1 MLDTGQV
8 IADRY
13 ELLKQLGRGG
23 FSEVW
28 LALDKLTDVKVAIKI
43 YAPGMGLD
51 DAGISLFTQE
61 FSLVFDINHTNL
73 LHPTYYDCWERMPYL
88 ILPFCKNGS
97 IFKYLTDNNRITE
110 TESWHLLHDVAEGL
124 AYLHAKLPPVIHQD
138 IKPDNILIND
148 ENGYTITDFG
158 ISTRIRSTLRRN
170 QGQELSGGTLAYMG
184 PERFGPSPAPIMAS
198 DIWSLGATMYE
209 LLTGLPPYGDHGGL
223 LQKNGAD
230 IPLINNEEY
239 SQELKEI
246 VYKCLALNTWD
257 RPTARQIAD
266 YAFQHING
274 NSVPLNIQS
283 SQQTTSDLSSKD
295 EINEIQTPEGQENS
309 SFELKDNHESSSIHS
324 DAEFPVMQ
332 SSDIKKRVAT
342 LFKREHRKLII
353 IAAIIIICATIVTIY
368 LVTSGKEPEPEPE
381 PKQKTTLKT
390 NINDSI
396 CMTIIQEGN
405 NYKSQG
411 NIFRDKIDTLRQ
423 NNDSVFEDF
432 YINAIKKY
440 REVNHYKDS
449 ISKGVYMNA
458 KDQIKQ
464 VEIILD
470 SAYNLFILKADT
482 MRMKEY
488 DQIEAAE
495 VFENRA
501 KKIEPYINIDNNN
514 NEEMH

>member
-1 MLDTGQV
+1 MLNTGQV

-61 FSLVFDINHTNL
+61 FSLVFDMNHTNL
-73 LHPTYYDCWERMPYL
+73 LHPTYYD
-88 ILPFCKNGS
+88 GS

-148 ENGYTITDFG
+148 ENGYMITDFG

-184 PERFGPSPAPIMAS
+184 PERFGQSPTPIMAS

-239 SQELKEI
+239 SQELKDI

-274 NSVPLNIQS
+274 NSAPFNIQS
-283 SQQTTSDLSSKD
+283 SQQTSPDLSSKD
-295 EINEIQTPEGQENS
+295 EINEIQAPEGQANS
-309 SFELKDNHESSSIHS
+309 SFELKDNHESSSINS

-332 SSDIKKRVAT
+332 SSDIKKRVST
-342 LFKREHRKLII
+342 LFKREHRKLILV
-353 IAAIIIICATIVTIY
+353 AAIIIICATIVTIY
-368 LVTSGKEPEPEPE
+368 LATSGKEPTPE
-381 PKQKTTLKT
+381 PKQEMTSKT
-390 NINDSI
+390 NANDSI
-396 CMTIIQEGN
+396 CKAIIREGD

-411 NIFRDKIDTLRQ
+411 NIFRYTIDPLRQ

-440 REVNHYKDS
+440 REVNLYKDS
-449 ISKGVYMNA
+449 VFISKEGYMDLAEN
-458 KDQIKQ
+458 QIKQ

-470 SAYNLFILKADT
+470 SAYHMFIGKADT
-482 MRMKEY
+482 MKEY
-488 DQIEAAE
+488 NEIEAAK

-501 KKIEPYINIDNNN
+501 KKIEPYINIDNK
-514 NEEMH
+514 

>member
-148 ENGYTITDFG
+148 ENGYMITDFG

-184 PERFGPSPAPIMAS
+184 PERFGPSPTPIMAS

-295 EINEIQTPEGQENS
+295 EINEIQTPEGQENL
-309 SFELKDNHESSSIHS
+309 SFELKDNHEPSSIHS

-332 SSDIKKRVAT
+332 SSDIKKRVST
-342 LFKREHRKLII
+342 HLLRLYCVFHR
-353 IAAIIIICATIVTIY
+353 
-368 LVTSGKEPEPEPE
+368 
-381 PKQKTTLKT
+381 
-390 NINDSI
+390 
-396 CMTIIQEGN
+396 
-405 NYKSQG
+405 
-411 NIFRDKIDTLRQ
+411 
-423 NNDSVFEDF
+423 
-432 YINAIKKY
+432 
-440 REVNHYKDS
+440 
-449 ISKGVYMNA
+449 
-458 KDQIKQ
+458 
-464 VEIILD
+464 
-470 SAYNLFILKADT
+470 
-482 MRMKEY
+482 
-488 DQIEAAE
+488 
-495 VFENRA
+495 
-501 KKIEPYINIDNNN
+501 
-514 NEEMH
+514 

>member
-1 MLDTGQV
+1 MLNTGQV

-61 FSLVFDINHTNL
+61 FSLVFDMNHTNL

-124 AYLHAKLPPVIHQD
+124 AYLHAKTPPVIHQD

-148 ENGYTITDFG
+148 ENGYMITDFG
-158 ISTRIRSTLRRN
+158 ISTRIRSTLRKN

-209 LLTGLPPYGDHGGL
+209 LLTGMPPYGEHGGL

-230 IPLINNEEY
+230 IPLINEEI
-239 SQELKEI
+239 SQELKDI
-246 VYKCLALNTWD
+246 IYKCLTLNTWD

-266 YAFQHING
+266 YALQHING
-274 NSVPLNIQS
+274 SSAPFSILNSQYN
-283 SQQTTSDLSSKD
+283 TSDIPPENETNNNNLSEEQDKAELSADSDKD
-295 EINEIQTPEGQENS
+295 TSVTE
-309 SFELKDNHESSSIHS
+309 
-324 DAEFPVMQ
+324 
-332 SSDIKKRVAT
+332 SSDIKKKLSV
-342 LFKREHRKLII
+342 LFKKEHRKPII
-353 IAAIIIICATIVTIY
+353 ITVSIAVCTTILVIILSI
-368 LVTSGKEPEPEPE
+368 GKEESIPEPQQESIP
-381 PKQKTTLKT
+381 TID
-390 NINDSI
+390 INDEK
-396 CMTIIQEGN
+396 CMAFIQEGG

-411 NIFRDKIDTLRQ
+411 NIFRYNIDTLRQ
-423 NNDSVFEDF
+423 KNDSVFEDF

-449 ISKGVYMNA
+449 ISKGVYLSA
-458 KDQIKQ
+458 EEQIKQ

-470 SAYNLFILKADT
+470 SAYSVFIGKADT
-482 MRMKEY
+482 MRMF
-488 DQIEAAE
+488 DQTEAAQA
-495 VFENRA
+495 FENRA
-501 KKIEPYINIDNNN
+501 KKIEPYINIDNK
-514 NEEMH
+514 

>member
-1 MLDTGQV
+1 MLNTGQV

-61 FSLVFDINHTNL
+61 FSLVFDMNHTNL

-110 TESWHLLHDVAEGL
+110 AESWHLLHDVAEGL
-124 AYLHAKLPPVIHQD
+124 AYLHAKTPPVIHQD

-148 ENGYTITDFG
+148 ENGYMITDFG
-158 ISTRIRSTLRRN
+158 ISTRIRSTLRKN

-209 LLTGLPPYGDHGGL
+209 LLTGVPPYGDHGGL

-230 IPLINNEEY
+230 IPLINGEF
-239 SQELKEI
+239 SQELKDI
-246 VYKCLALNTWD
+246 IYKCLTLNTWD

-266 YAFQHING
+266 YTFQHING
-274 NSVPLNIQS
+274 SSAPFSIQNSQNNASDIPSENETNEDNLSEKLDKVELSADSNKDS
-283 SQQTTSDLSSKD
+283 SVT
-295 EINEIQTPEGQENS
+295 E
-309 SFELKDNHESSSIHS
+309 SF
-324 DAEFPVMQ
+324 
-332 SSDIKKRVAT
+332 DIKKKLSA
-342 LFKREHRKLII
+342 LFKKEHRKPII
-353 IAAIIIICATIVTIY
+353 ITAAIIVCIAIFAISLSID
-368 LVTSGKEPEPEPE
+368 KEESIPE
-381 PKQKTTLKT
+381 PKQESISIID
-390 NINDSI
+390 INDKK
-396 CMTIIQEGN
+396 CMSFIEEGG

-411 NIFRDKIDTLRQ
+411 NIFRYNIDTLRQ

-449 ISKGVYMNA
+449 ISRGVYLSA
-458 KDQIKQ
+458 EEQIKQ
-464 VEIILD
+464 IEVILD
-470 SAYNLFILKADT
+470 SAYGVFIGKADT
-482 MRMKEY
+482 MRMF
-488 DQIEAAE
+488 DQTEAAQA
-495 VFENRA
+495 FENRA
-501 KKIEPYINIDNNN
+501 KKIEPYINIDNNSH
-514 NEEMH
+514 EEMY

>member
-148 ENGYTITDFG
+148 ENGYMITDFG

-184 PERFGPSPAPIMAS
+184 PERFGPSPTPIMAS

-295 EINEIQTPEGQENS
+295 EINEIQTPEGQENL
-309 SFELKDNHESSSIHS
+309 SFELKDNHEPSSIHS

-332 SSDIKKRVAT
+332 SSDIKKRVST

-368 LVTSGKEPEPEPE
+368 LATSGKEPTPK
-381 PKQKTTLKT
+381 PKQEIASKT
-390 NINDSI
+390 NANDSI
-396 CMTIIQEGN
+396 CSAIILEGD
-405 NYKSQG
+405 NYKSIG
-411 NIFRDKIDTLRQ
+411 NFFRYTIDTLRQ

-440 REVNHYKDS
+440 REVNLYKDS
-449 ISKGVYMNA
+449 VFISKEGYMDLAEN
-458 KDQIKQ
+458 QIKQ

-470 SAYNLFILKADT
+470 SAYHMFTGKADT
-482 MRMKEY
+482 MRMFE
-488 DQIEAAE
+488 QIEAAE
-495 VFENRA
+495 AFENRA